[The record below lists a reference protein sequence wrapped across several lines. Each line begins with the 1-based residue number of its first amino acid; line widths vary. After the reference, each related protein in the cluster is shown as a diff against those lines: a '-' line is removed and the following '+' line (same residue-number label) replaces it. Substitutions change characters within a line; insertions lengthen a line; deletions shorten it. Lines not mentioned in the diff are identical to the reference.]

1 MLWSSRAGNAIS
13 SERIF
18 QAGAPS
24 EPRRRPGT
32 RVNCGALGAASLDD
46 SLTWWGG
53 SMQLWDPSFSFR
65 PQLMEGSRMQ
75 KRAPF
80 QPRSIPKPTVPINP
94 IFP

>member
-46 SLTWWGG
+46 SLTLWGG
-53 SMQLWDPSFSFR
+53 IHATLGSIFFIQTSTH
-65 PQLMEGSRMQ
+65 EGL
-75 KRAPF
+75 
-80 QPRSIPKPTVPINP
+80 
-94 IFP
+94 